1 MHQYSVGD
9 VERLTRLPRRRIR
22 SLVEAGLV
30 SPARGPRNTWLFS
43 FQDLIVLR
51 SARALANARVPRK
64 RLSATVE
71 ELKRRLP
78 EAAPLSG
85 VSLSADADGVVIK
98 EGDRRWQAESG
109 QYLLG
114 FGDKAAGAWPGEP
127 APADGSDPGDLP
139 ADATPRVLLRK
150 TATPPASADDWF
162 ERGALLETQDQNA
175 ALEAYTHAIA
185 ADPGLLKARINLG
198 CLLHEMG
205 RLEQAERVYREA
217 LRAQGDD
224 PVVLYDLGVLL
235 EDQGRRREAM
245 QVYETALRQDPR
257 FADCHYNLAL
267 LYRSIS
273 RPKEAIQHMAAYR
286 RLTST
291 TP

>member
-1 MHQYSVGD
+1 MHQYSVRD
-9 VERLTRLPRRRIR
+9 VERLARLPRRRIR

-30 SPARGPRNTWLFS
+30 SPVRGPRNAWLFS

-51 SARALANARVPRK
+51 SARALATARVPRK
-64 RLSATVE
+64 RLRATVE

-78 EAAPLSG
+78 ESAPLSG

-114 FGDKAAGAWPGEP
+114 FEADEAGRF
-127 APADGSDPGDLP
+127 
-139 ADATPRVLLRK
+139 ADAVDPRDEPPMDAAPRVLLRR

-162 ERGALLETQDQNA
+162 ERGALLETQDQDA
-175 ALEAYTHAIA
+175 ALEAYAHAIA
-185 ADPGLLKARINLG
+185 GDPGLLKARINMG

-217 LRAQGDD
+217 LRAHGDD

-245 QVYETALRQDPR
+245 QVYETALRKDPA

-267 LYRSIS
+267 LYRSLS

-286 RLTST
+286 RLTAPNS
-291 TP
+291 

>member
-1 MHQYSVGD
+1 MHQYSVRD
-9 VERLTRLPRRRIR
+9 VERLVRLPRRRIR

-43 FQDLIVLR
+43 FQDLIVLK
-51 SARALANARVPRK
+51 SARALATARVPHK
-64 RLSATVE
+64 RLKSSVE
-71 ELKRRLP
+71 ELKRQLP
-78 EAAPLSG
+78 ESAPLSG
-85 VSLSADADGVVIK
+85 VSLSADADGVVVK
-98 EGDRRWQAESG
+98 EGDRRWQVESG

-114 FGDKAAGAWPGEP
+114 FPKDQEEGRDEEP
-127 APADGSDPGDLP
+127 ADFGHAREHAGIP
-139 ADATPRVLLRK
+139 ADAAPRVLLRR

-162 ERGALLETQDQNA
+162 ERGALVETQDQNA
-175 ALEAYTHAIA
+175 ALEAYGQAIA
-185 ADPGLLKARINLG
+185 MDPGLLKARINLG

-217 LRAQGDD
+217 LRAHGDD

-235 EDQGRRREAM
+235 EDLGRRRDAM
-245 QVYETALRQDPR
+245 QVYETALRKDPG

-286 RLTST
+286 RLTAT
-291 TP
+291 T